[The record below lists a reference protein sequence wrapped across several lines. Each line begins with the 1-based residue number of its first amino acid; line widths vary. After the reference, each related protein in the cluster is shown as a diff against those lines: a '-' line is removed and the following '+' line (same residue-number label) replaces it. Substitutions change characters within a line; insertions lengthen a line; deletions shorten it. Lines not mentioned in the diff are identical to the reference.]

1 MISRKKQCFKKN
13 YVPATQ
19 RYVVFLLYIRV
30 QLCQFFQSGIL
41 KQVLEND
48 DKKSHLNQNVIGDE
62 YDHNFRP
69 LYLSDI
75 FERNLRLIGSH

>member
-1 MISRKKQCFKKN
+1 MPKIFKKKL
-13 YVPATQ
+13 PAILQ
-19 RYVVFLLYIRV
+19 CEEFLLYIRV
-30 QLCQFFQSGIL
+30 QLCQFSRSDIP

-62 YDHNFRP
+62 YDHNFH
-69 LYLSDI
+69 LLCLSDI